1 MFIGHMRSLAR
12 WLGYSVL
19 VFTLTFHPY
28 LVQAQMPLSRPVMNQ
43 ILADMV
49 LDRFLAEYSRFQT
62 VGEYGQWLAEH
73 FPSRDRDFIKKQLS
87 GKRKLPKLD
96 RLNRGLALTV
106 EKDRYTIEIVN
117 ASRGILRFNERYT
130 WVYNPKSSLSQQFEV
145 FRRALERKQTSSLDL
160 ILPEAHAWAWIGTVV
175 AFLVGAGL
183 APITTDVITKFV
195 YPWLKSFYCDG
206 KTPQT
211 SYHTA
216 EFCDSYF
223 RWKDNNRPKLPAA
236 EPVPDASKAV
246 EEVEVKTKC
255 RSEGDPDIVTE
266 VESPDKS
273 VKTRRTI
280 KFGSGNRPTHVIEE
294 LIHPPSDVRLV
305 YTLDEKAGVVMVES
319 NCGEVKCPSDKAVF
333 LSRKKEHMELMT
345 PEKIKAID
353 NFDEGLKMIIPI
365 IEQCDAKAKA
375 VVEKAEE
382 SALLLKTKVE
392 EVEKGTALE
401 IENPV
406 TGTKEKVVN

>member
-28 LVQAQMPLSRPVMNQ
+28 LVQAQMPLSRPVMSQ

-183 APITTDVITKFV
+183 APITTDVITKF
-195 YPWLKSFYCDG
+195 
-206 KTPQT
+206 
-211 SYHTA
+211 A
-216 EFCDSYF
+216 
-223 RWKDNNRPKLPAA
+223 
-236 EPVPDASKAV
+236 DASKAV